1 MRYCEMCSA
10 RRNDSECAMPSGG
23 NRCTGPMGTSD
34 GWATG
39 ERPPSITT
47 TTSTSPSGRQFATGL
62 GLMFLL
68 VLMSWGALIVL
79 VWTAW
84 TMMEILLGGR

>member
-1 MRYCEMCSA
+1 
-10 RRNDSECAMPSGG
+10 
-23 NRCTGPMGTSD
+23 
-34 GWATG
+34 
-39 ERPPSITT
+39 
-47 TTSTSPSGRQFATGL
+47 
-62 GLMFLL
+62 MFLL